1 MRPGSRGQ
9 VLPMWALGI
18 ITTFALMFLAL
29 NYGNAIRWQIRAQNA
44 ADSAANA
51 VISIQAQRW
60 NVMTAT
66 LYAASVEE
74 YRTRR
79 LLDSLLLTI
88 DLSGGCRGTLYPN
101 IDNVPNPNPL
111 YSSLTFGSCNSV
123 YRDIRV
129 AYLRS
134 VNRYGNDVNDL
145 NSVAALSTYTGFTND
160 ATSLLT
166 TLQACSTSVSSSP
179 APTASPVATP
189 APTATV
195 GPTCGDTSFKY
206 TFAPGGIAQQTNLNN
221 VTQDAQQWQIA
232 YAAAAAPASINAELF
247 APVKVDI
254 VTCAIVPAILPNLG
268 PMHFK
273 PYYAIGRAAAAN
285 VMVEQDWLQPGT
297 IVDTQRSTTALF
309 QPTEPI
315 TAPFPSP
322 TPVYNW
328 YDVNYGGEQ
337 NTAYVNSGAFGFQFL
352 NDDFEA
358 QVGWWG
364 GIPIRPFGGNVALT
378 GSQGAC

>member
-1 MRPGSRGQ
+1 MQQRVRGQ

-44 ADSAANA
+44 ADAAANA
-51 VISIQAQRW
+51 VVSIQSQRW

-74 YRTRR
+74 YRSRR

-88 DLSGGCRGTLYPN
+88 DQSGGCKGSLYPSLVTGFP
-101 IDNVPNPNPL
+101 DPL
-111 YSSLTFGSCNSV
+111 YTSVSFGSCNRV
-123 YRDIRV
+123 YTDLRV

-134 VNRYGNDVNDL
+134 VNRYGNDISDL
-145 NSVAALSTYTGFTND
+145 NSVAALSTYTGFTSD
-160 ATSLLT
+160 AASLLR
-166 TLQACSTSVSSSP
+166 TLQACSTVAAASP
-179 APTASPVATP
+179 APSATPAATP
-189 APTATV
+189 APGASAS
-195 GPTCGDTSFKY
+195 PTCGDTSFKY
-206 TFAPGGIAQQTNLNN
+206 SFAPSGIVQQTNLNN

-232 YAAAAAPASINAELF
+232 YSASASPAVINAELF
-247 APVKVDI
+247 APIKVDI
-254 VTCAIVPAILPNLG
+254 VTCAIVPAILPNFG

-273 PYYAIGRAAAAN
+273 PYYAVGRAAAAN
-285 VMVEQDWLQPGT
+285 VMVEQDWLQPGS
-297 IVDTQRSTTALF
+297 IADPQRSGTALF
-309 QPTEPI
+309 QPTEDI
-315 TAPFPSP
+315 TAPLP
-322 TPVYNW
+322 TPAPAYNW
-328 YDVNYGGEQ
+328 YDVNFGGEQ